1 MTELANK
8 KLEYQG
14 LFTDLEISVVKNL
27 INEIRRQWTCLEK
40 EDFDDLLQSC
50 LVKWW
55 TAKDK
60 YNEKSD
66 ASLSTFMAVVIRNHL
81 LNVKDNL
88 LSDKRI
94 IAEKS
99 VSLDQP
105 PDGDDEL
112 PALIERIP
120 APDLLAAIEL
130 KLNIKISISALS
142 ERQQVVCRLL
152 GEEGLSMAAASRSL
166 KISEL
171 TLYREIKRIRAVFE
185 KQNLR
190 DI

>member
-1 MTELANK
+1 MTEPTNK
-8 KLEYQG
+8 RLGYAG
-14 LFTDLEISVVKNL
+14 LFTDLEIGVVKNV
-27 INEIRRQWTCLEK
+27 INKVRKQWTCLEK

-50 LVKWW
+50 LMKWW
-55 TAKDK
+55 TVKNK
-60 YNEKSD
+60 YDNKAN
-66 ASLSTFMAVVIRNHL
+66 ASLSTYMAIVIRNHL
-81 LNVKDNL
+81 CNLKETL

-94 IAEKS
+94 VSEKS

-112 PALIERIP
+112 PALIVRIP
-120 APDLLAAIEL
+120 APDPLSSFEL
-130 KLNIKISISALS
+130 KLNIQISVSALS
-142 ERQQVVCRLL
+142 ERQQALCRLL

-171 TLYREIKRIRAVFE
+171 TLYREIKRIRAFFE

>member
-14 LFTDLEISVVKNL
+14 LFTDLEIGVAKNV
-27 INEIRRQWTCLEK
+27 INEVRRQWPCLEK

-60 YNEKSD
+60 YDEKSD
-66 ASLSTFMAVVIRNHL
+66 ASLSTFMAVVIRRHL
-81 LNVKDNL
+81 FNFKDNL
-88 LSDKRI
+88 LSDKQI
-94 IAEKS
+94 ISEKS
-99 VSLDQP
+99 VSLHQLS
-105 PDGDDEL
+105 DDDNDL

-130 KLNIKISISALS
+130 KLSIQASISGLS
-142 ERQQVVCRLL
+142 ERQQELCRLL
-152 GEEGLSMAAASRSL
+152 GEEGLSVADAIKSL
-166 KISEL
+166 KTSKVTI
-171 TLYREIKRIRAVFE
+171 YKDIKRIRNVFE
-185 KQNLR
+185 NQNLR
-190 DI
+190 GI

>member
-8 KLEYQG
+8 KLEYKG
-14 LFTDLEISVVKNL
+14 LFTDLEIGVVKNV
-27 INEIRRQWTCLEK
+27 ITEVQKQWPCLEK
-40 EDFDDLLQSC
+40 EDFDDLLQTC

-55 TAKDK
+55 TAKDN

-94 IAEKS
+94 VAEKS

-120 APDLLAAIEL
+120 APDPIPSLEL
-130 KLNIKISISALS
+130 KLNIQISVLS
-142 ERQQVVCRLL
+142 
-152 GEEGLSMAAASRSL
+152 SL
-166 KISEL
+166 I
-171 TLYREIKRIRAVFE
+171 
-185 KQNLR
+185 
-190 DI
+190 